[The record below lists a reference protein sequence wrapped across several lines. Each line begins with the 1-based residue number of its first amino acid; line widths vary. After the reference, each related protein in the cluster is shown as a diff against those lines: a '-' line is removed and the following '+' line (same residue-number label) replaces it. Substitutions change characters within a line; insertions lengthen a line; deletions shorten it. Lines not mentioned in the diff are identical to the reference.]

1 MLLVSKKY
9 FMAPLL
15 KLKINAIK
23 LKNPIIK
30 KNFGHI
36 YLKNILASFTLI
48 SLLIEGAIRKD

>member
-9 FMAPLL
+9 LMAPLL

-36 YLKNILASFTLI
+36 YLKNILASFVEI
-48 SLLIEGAIRKD
+48 NLLIAGAIRKD